1 MVLRDAAGEEEEG
14 ANESMLSQQEVV
26 LGGGALCGWCRSR
39 NMSVCLKQRKT
50 RTSPREASG
59 DNPGN
64 QEKAHSI
71 WLQAD
76 LLPNPGFTL
85 CDLCDF
91 V

>member
-1 MVLRDAAGEEEEG
+1 MLLGRRKKVLMSLCLANRKLFLVEELYVDGVEAET
-14 ANESMLSQQEVV
+14 
-26 LGGGALCGWCRSR
+26 W
-39 NMSVCLKQRKT
+39 SVCLKQRKT